1 MAAGVTLDPFR
12 QAIASL
18 ETNKLERQILWPN
31 RPLDEEDDDPD
42 NPKPPKPKPIPYD
55 WSGWGNRVS
64 VDAIAATAGQIQNM
78 LDLPELPTPQAIGV
92 NLFRSDLQ
100 ADLNNS
106 DVFARVTYACGRSG
120 KLTFDCD
127 WRGGFVLHCTK
138 LTLDFVSYR
147 VNPAAAYVQSTGVI
161 LAATAGLNGVH
172 PSTDPTLTYLPE
184 EVLADGVRAIEI
196 PVAARR
202 VSLLMKYSS
211 DPGDPGVTGDAPL
224 GSTFLSFADPDG
236 NAMSW
241 IDALNTR
248 SVVFGAGLAIPHG
261 ARYLGLSNND
271 AATTYLGAVFHLG
284 F

>member
-1 MAAGVTLDPFR
+1 MAARMTDPFR
-12 QAIASL
+12 KAIAGIEQS
-18 ETNKLERQILWPN
+18 NAERQILWPN
-31 RPLDEEDDDPD
+31 SPRLDEEDDDPEK
-42 NPKPPKPKPIPYD
+42 PKPPKPKPIPYD

-64 VDAIAATAGQIQNM
+64 DAVAATAGQVQNM
-78 LDLPELPTPQAIGV
+78 LDLPELATPQAIGV
-92 NLFRSDLQ
+92 NLFRSDAQ
-100 ADLNNS
+100 SDQNNS

-127 WRGGFVLHCTK
+127 WRGGFVIHCSK
-138 LTLDFVSYR
+138 LTLDFVSYK
-147 VNPAAAYVQSTGVI
+147 VNAANPYAQSTGVI
-161 LAATAGLNGVH
+161 LAATAGINGVH

-184 EVLADGVRAIEI
+184 LVAIDGVRAIEI

-211 DPGDPGVTGDAPL
+211 DPGSPGATGDAPL
-224 GSTFLSFADPDG
+224 GSTFLSFSDPDG

-271 AATTYLGAVFHLG
+271 VAATYLGAVFHLG